1 MDQDTS
7 NSTQIIIVTL
17 LVAALCVITIFF
29 LYKFISKI
37 NEVLE
42 SLKEVKKNLTTIDS
56 RVYRAS
62 EDVSKKVEQ
71 HLNEMLEALKEGSEL
86 SNKIIKEG
94 NAENVASLEKNIK
107 SLLDEL
113 RSDSGRQEKLF
124 ISLND
129 KLLQFKTELENL
141 SSTNKALNLSLTDS
155 SDKLIKVLQE
165 ATRI

>member
-1 MDQDTS
+1 VDQDS
-7 NSTQIIIVTL
+7 SSSTQIIIVTL
-17 LVAALCVITIFF
+17 LVAALCVITLFF
-29 LYKFISKI
+29 LYKFISKMD
-37 NEVLE
+37 EVLE
-42 SLKEVKKNLTTIDS
+42 SLKDVKKNLTTIDS

-86 SNKIIKEG
+86 SNKIIKDG

-113 RSDSGRQEKLF
+113 RSDSARQEKLF
-124 ISLND
+124 ISLNE

-141 SSTNKALNLSLTDS
+141 SSTNKLLNSSLTDS

>member
-1 MDQDTS
+1 MD
-7 NSTQIIIVTL
+7 
-17 LVAALCVITIFF
+17 
-29 LYKFISKI
+29 
-37 NEVLE
+37 EVLE
-42 SLKEVKKNLTTIDS
+42 SLKDVKKNLTTIDS

-86 SNKIIKEG
+86 SNKIIKDG

-113 RSDSGRQEKLF
+113 RSDSARQEKLF
-124 ISLND
+124 ISLNE

-141 SSTNKALNLSLTDS
+141 SSTNKLLNSSLTDS

>member
-1 MDQDTS
+1 MVSQERFVLG
-7 NSTQIIIVTL
+7 NEPW
-17 LVAALCVITIFF
+17 
-29 LYKFISKI
+29 KI

-107 SLLDEL
+107 SLLEEL
-113 RSDSGRQEKLF
+113 RSDSGGQEKLF

>member
-17 LVAALCVITIFF
+17 LVAALCLITIFF

-37 NEVLE
+37 DEVLE
-42 SLKEVKKNLTTIDS
+42 SLKEVKKNLITIDS

-71 HLNEMLEALKEGSEL
+71 HLNEMFEALKEGSEL
-86 SNKIIKEG
+86 SNKIIKDG
-94 NAENVASLEKNIK
+94 NAENIASLEKNIK

-141 SSTNKALNLSLTDS
+141 SSTNKLLNSSLTDS

>member
-1 MDQDTS
+1 MD
-7 NSTQIIIVTL
+7 
-17 LVAALCVITIFF
+17 
-29 LYKFISKI
+29 
-37 NEVLE
+37 EVLE
-42 SLKEVKKNLTTIDS
+42 SLKDVKKNLTTIDS

-86 SNKIIKEG
+86 SNKIIKDG

-113 RSDSGRQEKLF
+113 RSDSARQEKLF

-141 SSTNKALNLSLTDS
+141 SSTNKLLNSSLTDS

>member
-1 MDQDTS
+1 VDQDS
-7 NSTQIIIVTL
+7 SSSTQIIIVTL
-17 LVAALCVITIFF
+17 LVAALCVITLFF
-29 LYKFISKI
+29 LYKFISKMD
-37 NEVLE
+37 EVLE
-42 SLKEVKKNLTTIDS
+42 SLKDVKKNLTTIDS

-86 SNKIIKEG
+86 SNKIIKDG

-113 RSDSGRQEKLF
+113 RSDSARQEKLF

-141 SSTNKALNLSLTDS
+141 SSTNKLLNSSLTDS